1 MSPTTTISGE
11 LCKKIVLQHPSCCCS
26 SDHKTKV
33 RIPNETADALGHLL
47 RMFVVEARARASIE
61 VSNSKMFGPLFWEGG
76 IDCHCPFLGSSFL
89 GRMRLG
95 GWGWKDGFV
104 GGQ

>member
-11 LCKKIVLQHPSCCCS
+11 LCKKIVLHHPSCCCS

-61 VSNSKMFGPLFWEGG
+61 VSNSKIFALFFVVPLYFGKGVLTVIVLFLVP
-76 IDCHCPFLGSSFL
+76 PF
-89 GRMRLG
+89 
-95 GWGWKDGFV
+95 
-104 GGQ
+104 